1 MKVLFFSY
9 IFSPNVVFC
18 FRNDWRF
25 IEPAELVTLLNSG
38 SMLLY
43 LILTL
48 ALSHMAQSVRPGHCI
63 SEISYNWDPKLI
75 EKWWRMI
82 HLQARHPHLNRTAW
96 SICLGLASKSKCLD
110 PFRTPNWLNA
120 ACLSSRWPPA
130 PTSCG
135 RSIGGCY
142 RCFGGR
148 HSAIAPAAYNDPD

>member
-48 ALSHMAQSVRPGHCI
+48 ALSHMAQSVRPGHYI
-63 SEISYNWDPKLI
+63 REISYDWDPRLI
-75 EKWWRMI
+75 EKW
-82 HLQARHPHLNRTAW
+82 
-96 SICLGLASKSKCLD
+96 
-110 PFRTPNWLNA
+110 
-120 ACLSSRWPPA
+120 
-130 PTSCG
+130 
-135 RSIGGCY
+135 
-142 RCFGGR
+142 
-148 HSAIAPAAYNDPD
+148 